1 MKKQI
6 FILFLLISTVSR
18 AQFYYN
24 DVLGVRETNAQMKSY
39 VANGVKTVSAT
50 GITPEGSKATDYT
63 EFREIRENGRALR
76 ITVIRQLE
84 KTLTYSRF
92 DEKGRISQMTDS
104 SSDVVNTTNYQY
116 DANDR
121 LVKVE
126 TLVDDPGG
134 DFKETETHLWQYN
147 SQGQPEKMWKIRS
160 RKGVLEGIDSLE
172 IRFVPDEKGNPGEE
186 HSYKKGVETEM
197 LYYYFDEK
205 GRVTDIVR
213 YNTKVKKLVPDMIL
227 TYDDNDHVIQ
237 KITSTSGNYN
247 GKVTWIGY
255 NIWRFIYNDKG
266 LKTKEA
272 LFDNNQEI
280 QGKIEYSYSF

>member
-1 MKKQI
+1 MKKQ
-6 FILFLLISTVSR
+6 LLLLLLVNSTVLQ

-39 VANGVKTVSAT
+39 LANGVKSVSAT
-50 GITPEGSKATDYT
+50 GVTPEGTRVTDYT
-63 EFREIRENGRALR
+63 EVREVKENGQALR
-76 ITVIRQLE
+76 VTVINQLA

-104 SSDVVNTTNYQY
+104 SSDVISTTTYQY

-121 LVKVE
+121 LVKLE

-134 DFKETETHLWQYN
+134 DFKETETHLWEYN
-147 SQGQPEKMWKIRS
+147 SKGQPEKMWKIRN

-172 IRFVPDEKGNPGEE
+172 VRFIADEKGNPGEE
-186 HSYKKGVETEM
+186 HSYRKGFETEM

-213 YNTKVKKLVPDMIL
+213 YNNKVKKLVPDMIL
-227 TYDDNDHVIQ
+227 SYDDQDHVIQ

-247 GKVTWIGY
+247 GKVTWVGY
-255 NIWRFIYNDKG
+255 NIWRFIFNDKG

-272 LFDNNQEI
+272 LFDNDQAI
-280 QGKIEYSYSF
+280 QGKIEYAYTF